1 MGDIESERR
10 RRWTDDENGRRR
22 QLALTNRGEANPWSG
37 LEWLACSDGRA
48 RPTQPGLFPL
58 AHGLRNRASQLRAYG
73 NAIVPQVAAQFIE
86 AVMEVIDNE

>member
-1 MGDIESERR
+1 MVDTTSEQVGLPGRAR
-10 RRWTDDENGRRR
+10 QSRETLTDF
-22 QLALTNRGEANPWSG
+22 WSD
-37 LEWLACSDGRA
+37 LEWLACSDGKA

-86 AVMEVIDNE
+86 AVMEVIDRE